1 MTKTNHLLVAAVLLV
16 SVACSPKYYVPNTL
30 NVPMIEAKSQ
40 TNLTVAGNANQ
51 VEFQGAYG
59 LTDSLALQVN
69 GGAVIPKD
77 EDNGNGGSGRLLEAG
92 LGYYRNVKPNVLFDI
107 YAMAGVGTV
116 DNDFPTAIA
125 GNPGTTGKISAD
137 MSRFSLQPSISYH
150 RRRIS
155 ISGSARLSSLQYR
168 NIEGSLIFAGEN
180 QVTYLTDNKS
190 NFLFE
195 PAVTLRVGGEKLRLQ
210 VQLVQSV
217 NLSNSDFRQDKS
229 LGTIG
234 LNFNFR

>member
-1 MTKTNHLLVAAVLLV
+1 
-16 SVACSPKYYVPNTL
+16 
-30 NVPMIEAKSQ
+30 MIQAKGQ

-51 VEFQGAYG
+51 VEFQAAYG
-59 LTDSLALQVN
+59 LSGSLAFQVN

-92 LGYYRNVKPNVLFDI
+92 LGLFRNVNENVLFDV
-107 YAMAGVGTV
+107 YALVGVGTV
-116 DNDFPTAIA
+116 DNDFPTSVAA
-125 GNPGTTGKISAD
+125 NPSTTGKISAD
-137 MSRFSLQPSISYH
+137 MSRFSLQPSISF
-150 RRRIS
+150 RRRYVS

-168 NIEGSLIFAGEN
+168 NIQGSLIFGGED
-180 QVTYLTDNKS
+180 QVTYLADNKS

-210 VQLVQSV
+210 IQFVQSV
-217 NLSNSDFRQDKS
+217 NLSNSDFKQDKN
-229 LGTIG
+229 LGTVG